1 MERTGEVV
9 PVADPGFPRGAPP
22 EREGAPTYY
31 LAKICRR
38 VHANEENWTGGRRLK
53 FYYLDPS
60 LGRAGVLASVCQ

>member
-38 VHANEENWTGGRRLK
+38 VHANEENWTGG
-53 FYYLDPS
+53 
-60 LGRAGVLASVCQ
+60 GAGEASKILLLRSVTG

>member
-38 VHANEENWTGGRRLK
+38 VHANEENWTGG
-53 FYYLDPS
+53 
-60 LGRAGVLASVCQ
+60 GEASKILLLRSVTG